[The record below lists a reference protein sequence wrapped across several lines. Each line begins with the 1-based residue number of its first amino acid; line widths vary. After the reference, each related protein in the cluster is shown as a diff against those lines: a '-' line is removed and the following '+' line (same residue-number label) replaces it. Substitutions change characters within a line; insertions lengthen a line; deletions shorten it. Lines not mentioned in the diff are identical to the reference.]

1 MYKKQIFRM
10 AIIAPVVIAMVVV
23 TALVYIILHSAVAGD
38 GQYLEHVP
46 EASEIHEEASSAAGC
61 NFNYLVGQNVNDAYL
76 NLGRP
81 VRVIEPG
88 DAVTQDFNPERVN
101 VIVDT
106 QGYVTEVTCG

>member
-1 MYKKQIFRM
+1 MYKKQILRM
-10 AIIAPVVIAMVVV
+10 AIIAPVVIAMIVV
-23 TALVYIILHSAVAGD
+23 TALVYIILHSAVAGE
-38 GQYLEHVP
+38 GQYLEQVP
-46 EASEIHEEASSAAGC
+46 EATEMHEEASATGC